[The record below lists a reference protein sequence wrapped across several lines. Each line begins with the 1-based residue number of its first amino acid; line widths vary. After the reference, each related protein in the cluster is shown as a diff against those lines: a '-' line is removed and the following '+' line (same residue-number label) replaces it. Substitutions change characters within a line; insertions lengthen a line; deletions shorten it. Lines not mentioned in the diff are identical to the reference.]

1 MFAEGYNPCYL
12 LKKGLF
18 AYPLQVPFHFLK
30 KSGSKNFSLWGLL
43 RPHDALIISGCNLR
57 LSGVMFAEGYN
68 PCYLLKKGLFAYPLQ
83 VPLQYVLSLF
93 LICHSEGKARRISH
107 NRSFAVLRMTQRTPC
122 GGHTTASSQPAR
134 PLCRVFC
141 GACGAAKHPHKSV
154 SRVQIVYPLYYLLKK
169 GFSAPGCVTALDYN
183 CPADFTHSYF
193 F

>member
-1 MFAEGYNPCYL
+1 MPWLAPDLIKGAKPPFACKAGYPLTATRRINYIWVQSLSVWGSCLQRVIIPVTS
-12 LKKGLF
+12 LKEGLF
-18 AYPLQVPFHFLK
+18 AYPQ
-30 KSGSKNFSLWGLL
+30 
-43 RPHDALIISGCNLR
+43 
-57 LSGVMFAEGYN
+57 
-68 PCYLLKKGLFAYPLQ
+68 Q

-93 LICHSEGKARRISH
+93 LICHSEDKARRISH

-169 GFSAPGCVTALDYN
+169 GFSAPGCHGWHLT
-183 CPADFTHSYF
+183 S
-193 F
+193 